1 MRVQSPKLR
10 LGPLPRTESTKLTI
24 SVSSDLK
31 AVLDDYAAE
40 HSRLHGEV
48 VDASILIPHMLQAFV
63 ARDRGFN
70 ALRSRRSTKPAAPL
84 RDEE

>member
-1 MRVQSPKLR
+1 MSAQPPKLR

-24 SVSSDLK
+24 AVSADLK

-40 HSRLHGEV
+40 HSRVHGEP
-48 VDASILIPHMLQAFV
+48 VDAATLIPHMVQAFI

-70 ALRSRRSTKPAAPL
+70 ALRSRKFGKSGAPPL
-84 RDEE
+84 D